1 VTARRIALSAAGV
14 VVLGLIVWGLVIV
27 LPRVFGR
34 RLASQPGS
42 PPAAAAPTV
51 PGRRIKA
58 RLYYVNDSGTRLT
71 FIEQDV
77 PYGDT
82 TVNQART
89 IVAAQLAPP
98 AAPLVSAIPPGAT
111 LRAVFVTE
119 QGEAYVD
126 VSQEFQSAHTGGSTN
141 ELLSVYTLVN
151 ALTVNLPTITSVQL
165 LVNGKEIDTL
175 AGHVDLRRPLAQNL
189 ALVE

>member
-1 VTARRIALSAAGV
+1 MTTRRIALTVAGA
-14 VVLGLIVWGLVIV
+14 VVLGLMIGALVIA
-27 LPRVFGR
+27 LPRVLGR
-34 RLASQPGS
+34 RVTAPPGS
-42 PPAAAAPTV
+42 PQAATAPAV

-58 RLYYVNDSGTRLT
+58 RLYYVNESGTRLT
-71 FIEQDV
+71 FAEQDV
-77 PYGDT
+77 PFGDT
-82 TVNQART
+82 TVSQART

-98 AAPLVSAIPPGAT
+98 AAPLVSPIPPGSA

-126 VSQEFQSAHTGGSTN
+126 VSQEFQSAHSGGSTN
-141 ELLSVYTLVN
+141 ELLSIYAIVN

-165 LVNGKEIDTL
+165 LVNGNEIDTL
-175 AGHVDLRRPLAQNL
+175 AGHVDLRRPLGQNL

>member
-1 VTARRIALSAAGV
+1 MTARRIALTGAAV
-14 VVLGLIVWGLVIV
+14 VVLGLMVWGLVFA
-27 LPRVFGR
+27 LPRFLGR
-34 RLASQPGS
+34 RVTAPAGS
-42 PPAAAAPTV
+42 PQAAAAPTV

-58 RLYYVNDSGTRLT
+58 RLYYVNDTGSRLT
-71 FIEQDV
+71 FVEQDV
-77 PYGDT
+77 PFGDT

-98 AAPLVSAIPPGAT
+98 AAPLVSAIPTGST
-111 LRAVFVTE
+111 LRAVFVTDH
-119 QGEAYVD
+119 GEAYVD
-126 VSQEFQSAHTGGSTN
+126 VSEEFQSAHTGGSTN
-141 ELLSVYTLVN
+141 ELLSIYAIVN

-175 AGHVDLRRPLAQNL
+175 AGHVDLRRPLGQNL